1 MSYNNARN
9 QIYRV
14 IEGGTGNHIGGGGRD
29 RNRTDPCFD
38 KGRGPLIYSLWGLP
52 SDLHASR
59 VPSSL
64 GPCCP
69 HGAHVVSHHGTA
81 LGPCGISGQC
91 DLPEVLEALR
101 FSSSGLKQFLLWEI

>member
-1 MSYNNARN
+1 MTYNHARN

-14 IEGGTGNHIGGGGRD
+14 KEGGTGNHRGGAGRD
-29 RNRTDPCFD
+29 RNRTDPCLD

-64 GPCCP
+64 VRVVHTVPTWCP
-69 HGAHVVSHHGTA
+69 VM
-81 LGPCGISGQC
+81 GQPWVPVGSQTNVIFPKC
-91 DLPEVLEALR
+91 SEL
-101 FSSSGLKQFLLWEI
+101 